1 MIGNIGFQSVFH
13 LGGVCFQ
20 CGSQRIHQDIAL
32 IEVFGCIQLVGIG
45 VALSTV
51 LQSQRIQQIS
61 TGSLVDAIQHLNMV
75 GGDSIRVR
83 FRELDDIGNLQVSK
97 LHTGNGIAVALTAVA
112 KIGLF
117 VIITCADGFPWPVKI
132 LEAEQQEKRPCS
144 CGETVLV
151 NGDPMVLDKKRIGKY
166 EGTLKDSQMNAVMEA
181 FRKKMGWPEDYDPAG
196 EVEAP

>member
-144 CGETVLV
+144 CGGTVLV
-151 NGDPMVLDKKRIGKY
+151 NGDPMVLDNSDAL
-166 EGTLKDSQMNAVMEA
+166 TLTVGMED
-181 FRKKMGWPEDYDPAG
+181 GEDFAIVPILTQ
-196 EVEAP
+196 VE